1 VKQGGAG
8 YTANAYQLPPVIPA
22 PPKEMVIPLAM
33 KNTSP
38 AGRYYG
44 YATFQTNRQIGVSCD
59 NSFNTVWFDGISYP
73 AYE

>member
-1 VKQGGAG
+1 
-8 YTANAYQLPPVIPA
+8 LPATIPP
-22 PPKEMVIPLAM
+22 PPKEMVIPLAC

-44 YATFQTNRQIGVSCD
+44 YATFQTNRQIGVSSD
-59 NSFNTVWFDGISYP
+59 YALNTVWLDGISYP